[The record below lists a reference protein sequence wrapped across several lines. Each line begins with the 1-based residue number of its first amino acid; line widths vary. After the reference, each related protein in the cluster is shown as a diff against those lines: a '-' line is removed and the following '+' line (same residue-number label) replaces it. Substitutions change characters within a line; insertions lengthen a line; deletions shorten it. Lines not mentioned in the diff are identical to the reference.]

1 MYKRVIL
8 IGYKLGSKS
17 LRSLAQAMKE
27 RVTQK
32 VLRVSKDSTKYKH
45 KATDYVI
52 NWGVSRYKPTHTV
65 AHVQNKLYFFR
76 TIQKHN
82 DTHVDYK
89 DFQINIPE
97 WTDKKEVANDWYKNY
112 ETVVARSLLNSHSGK
127 GISLHNGENSGL
139 NPYFI
144 PLPDVPL
151 YVKYKKKKSEFRVH
165 VFSKEDGPLEVIDVT
180 QKKKRKDFEGEVNTK
195 IRNHQNGWVY
205 CRKDITEP
213 DDLRTQALRA
223 ATAVGIKHGAVDV
236 IYNQH
241 ENKCYVLEIN
251 SAPGIEGTTLEK
263 YVDAFVKDMAE

>member
-17 LRSLAQAMKE
+17 LRSLAQAMKK

-32 VLRVSKDSTKYKH
+32 VLRVDKDSTKYKH

-82 DTHVDYK
+82 DDHVDYK

-97 WTDKKEVANDWYKNY
+97 WTTNTATAQQWIDDGCM
-112 ETVVARSLLNSHSGK
+112 VVGRALLNSHSGK
-127 GISLHNGENSGL
+127 GILLFDSETITTNIEC
-139 NPYFI
+139 
-144 PLPDVPL
+144 PL

-223 ATAVGIKHGAVDV
+223 AAAVGIKYGAVDI

-263 YVDAFVKDMAE
+263 YVDAFVKDMEE